1 MAEMKMTETVHGV
14 LLDVHGV
21 GLLITGK
28 SGVGKSET
36 ALELIKRGHRL
47 ISDDIVAVKKKGSR
61 LFGSAPE
68 LIRNLIEIRGL
79 GIIDISV
86 LFGLTAVIPEREI
99 ELVVEL
105 EDWNDSGDY
114 DRLGDE
120 TRFVEICG
128 VKIPQNKIPV
138 RHGRNLAII
147 MEVAA
152 ANFRNRSLGFNIAHE
167 IEKRYK

>member
-1 MAEMKMTETVHGV
+1 MIFNESTVHGV

-47 ISDDIVAVKKKGSR
+47 VSDDIVTVKNEGGR
-61 LFGSAPE
+61 LFGSAPPM
-68 LIRNLIEIRGL
+68 IRNLIEIRGL
-79 GIIDISV
+79 GIIDVSN
-86 LFGLTAVIPEREI
+86 LFGLASVIGEKEI

-105 EDWNDSGDY
+105 EQWMEGGDY

-120 TRFVEICG
+120 IKYTEIEG
-128 VKIPQNKIPV
+128 IKIPKNKIPV
-138 RHGRNLAII
+138 APGRNLTII

-152 ANFRNRSLGFNIAHE
+152 TSFRSRSLGFNITDE
-167 IEKRYK
+167 IEKRY